1 MRLLN
6 KPSWMHKMNSKRIR
20 GFKNLIRITVLGLA
34 FIGIAACSTA
44 PLSSLPSIAT
54 AANAYSPFSYKQK
67 QLEQLVQWDV
77 KGKLAVYVDNNN
89 NSGLITWRQRGNEF
103 DLLINGPLGSGQ
115 LRIEGK
121 PGLVIATSN
130 KDQVTSNTIENLFE
144 QEFGWPFPMQ
154 ELHYWVRGIP
164 KPNSVAKI
172 SYNPQGDASTIE
184 QSGWHVNYHSYNKL
198 TTLPY
203 IQEDALVTLA
213 MPKKI
218 EIIGEDIRLILVLKS
233 WSNLSPFPS
242 PNLSANLSPKLAP
255 NRQ

>member
-6 KPSWMHKMNSKRIR
+6 KLSWMHKMNSKRIR
-20 GFKNLIRITVLGLA
+20 GFKNFIRITFLGLA
-34 FIGIAACSTA
+34 YLGITACISR
-44 PLSSLPSIAT
+44 PSSSLPPIAT

-77 KGKLAVYVDNNN
+77 EGKLAAYVNNKN
-89 NSGLITWRQRGNEF
+89 NSGLMTWRQRGNEF

-115 LRIEGK
+115 LRIESK
-121 PGLVIATSN
+121 PGLVIASSN

-154 ELHYWVRGIP
+154 ELHYWIRGIP

-172 SYNPQGDASTIE
+172 IYNPQGNASTIE
-184 QSGWHVNYHSYNKL
+184 QLGWHVTYHSYNKITAL
-198 TTLPY
+198 TY
-203 IQEDALVTLA
+203 IQEDSLVTLA

-218 EIIGEDIRLILVLKS
+218 EIIGDDIRLILVLKS
-233 WSNLSPFPS
+233 WSNLFPFPS

-255 NRQ
+255 NPQ